1 MTFEELK
8 NLICENFGIEMDQI
22 TEEANLQDDLGLD
35 SLDAVELSMAIEENY
50 NVEIPDEDFT
60 NFITVG
66 DVFTYI
72 NSKN

>member
-8 NLICENFGIEMDQI
+8 NLICENFGTEMDQI

-50 NVEIPDEDFT
+50 NVEIPDEDFA

-66 DVFTYI
+66 DVFKYI

>member
-66 DVFTYI
+66 DVFKYI